1 MSRITV
7 LIADDHAIVRDGL
20 ALVINGEPDMHVVAL
35 ASDGEEAVAAASE
48 HKPHVAVLDMRMPR
62 LGGVAAIRALCER
75 CPDTKVLVLSMYD
88 DERLASAAIA
98 AGAHGYLGKQAP
110 SSTLL
115 RAIRAVR
122 AGAKLSEAPAS
133 DGERSAEA
141 EGTAALSLREREV
154 MQRIIAGHTSRAI
167 ADQLGITKSSVDTYR
182 ARIFQKLGV
191 SDRAELV
198 ARATRRGDIEP

>member
-20 ALVINGEPDMHVVAL
+20 ALVINGEPDMRVVAL
-35 ASDGEEAVAAASE
+35 ASDGEQAVAAASQ

-62 LGGVAAIRALCER
+62 LGGVAAIRALRER

-88 DERLASAAIA
+88 DERLASAAVA

-115 RAIRAVR
+115 RAIRAVH

-133 DGERSAEA
+133 DTERSADA
-141 EGTAALSLREREV
+141 EGAAPLSLREREV

-198 ARATRRGDIEP
+198 ARVTNRGDVEP